1 MIVNTLKIA
10 IRNVFRNRRRTSL
23 TLLSII
29 FGSVAIIFIGG
40 YIDYSFYGL
49 RETTIRSEIGHIQ
62 IYKKGFLT
70 LSGNDTSEKYLL
82 DKKTVASIE
91 KKIQTNPIIVQYAKR
106 LSVVGLISNGD
117 KNAIFVG
124 QGVEPEKES
133 QLSSSLTI
141 ESGSDFIEGD
151 GYKIL
156 LGKDL
161 AKQLHVKLGNR
172 VTLLTTTYSG
182 SMNAIDFEVI
192 GIISRGVKSLDD
204 KLVRIPL
211 YNAQELL
218 GTNGVDRIV
227 LLLKDTPQTNSVFSW
242 LKKELSQFSIEMKTW
257 EHLADYYFQVRKLY
271 LNIFKVLSF
280 VVLIIIIFSIANTL
294 SMSVMERT
302 SELGTLRAI
311 GTSRLR
317 VLLMFVFE
325 GLVLGVVGGVLGVL
339 SGCFV
344 AFIINS
350 LGGLYMEPPPGFS
363 TGYQIFILISPRIL
377 IFSFFVSFISAGISS
392 FLPAL
397 KAARLKVVDA
407 LRHV

>member
-62 IYKKGFLT
+62 IYKKGFST
-70 LSGNDTSEKYLL
+70 LSGNETSEKYLL
-82 DKKTVASIE
+82 DKKNVASIE
-91 KKIQTNPIIVQYAKR
+91 KILQTNPVIVQYAKR
-106 LSVVGLISNGD
+106 LSIVGLISNGD

-124 QGVEPEKES
+124 QGVEAEKES

-151 GYKIL
+151 SYKIL

-161 AKQLHVKLGNR
+161 AKQLHVKLGSR

-218 GTNGVDRIV
+218 GTHGVDRIV

-242 LKKELSQFSIEMKTW
+242 LKKELSQFPIEMKSW
-257 EHLADYYFQVRKLY
+257 ENLADYYFQVRKLY

-311 GTSRLR
+311 GTSRIR
-317 VLLMFVFE
+317 VLLMFVLE
-325 GLVLGVVGGVLGVL
+325 GLVLGVVGGILGVL
-339 SGCFV
+339 SGCLV
-344 AFIINS
+344 AFIVNS

-377 IFSFFVSFISAGISS
+377 IFSFFVSFVSAGISS